1 MKNWAPRTVID
12 IFANMK
18 KDKQKKNGKTSNS
31 KSEKEPQEPEAV
43 RHMTEEEVEK
53 PEAQLVSI

>member
-1 MKNWAPRTVID
+1 MND

-18 KDKQKKNGKTSNS
+18 KDKQKKNGKIPTS

-53 PEAQLVSI
+53 PDAQLVSI